1 MSGDGLTRRRLLTG
15 APVPAL
21 AALASLAVACRG
33 RAKPAGAAQ
42 VDLDTAAHAAGM
54 ERVVVDTYKSITDR
68 AVGGGLGAALPP
80 VVFEY
85 VALATGQHQQH
96 MDAWNRFLAG
106 AGHPAVTAPTAAL
119 RQAVDGV
126 LGRAADVPA
135 VATLALR
142 LEDYAS
148 QTYLKALPT
157 LTHPDAIRTAAQ
169 ILVVD
174 EEHQALLRYVLG
186 LSPVGSG
193 ATRDFKDV
201 APADPALGLL
211 SG

>member
-15 APVPAL
+15 GPAPAL

-33 RAKPAGAAQ
+33 RAKPAAARQ
-42 VDLDTAAHAAGM
+42 VDVDTAAHAAGM
-54 ERVVVDTYKSITDR
+54 ERVAVDTYKTLTDR

-80 VVFEY
+80 VVFQF

-96 MDAWNRFLAG
+96 MDTWNRFLVASG
-106 AGHPAVTAPTAAL
+106 RPAVTAPTPAL
-119 RQAVDGV
+119 RRSVDDA
-126 LGRAADVPA
+126 LGRTADVPA

-157 LTHPDAIRTAAQ
+157 LTHPEAIRTAAQ
-169 ILVVD
+169 ILVVG

-193 ATRDFKDV
+193 TTRDFKNL
-201 APADPALGLL
+201 APADPGLGLL